1 MRGSLWTEK
10 SRSTSGTARAAE
22 MLGAF
27 LVCSLVGVAAGLAA
41 AHIRLHLGLPG
52 HKALLLMTPVVF
64 ARLILRSPVGATGG
78 MLAAALSSLAA
89 GGGVIGATLHLPLV
103 AVAGGMFDVAIGLAE
118 RWRVSARWAI
128 PLVGLAGLVANL
140 VMLTE
145 RLMMPLFEWHQLFGA
160 SAFATRAIS
169 YAFFGLAAG
178 LVGAGLAAAVKW
190 WRRSA

>member
-1 MRGSLWTEK
+1 
-10 SRSTSGTARAAE
+10 

-118 RWRVSARWAI
+118 RKGSRTPKVKGPGPFSLWMI
-128 PLVGLAGLVANL
+128 PLVGL
-140 VMLTE
+140 
-145 RLMMPLFEWHQLFGA
+145 GA
-160 SAFATRAIS
+160 CRFIRPGIC
-169 YAFFGLAAG
+169 
-178 LVGAGLAAAVKW
+178 
-190 WRRSA
+190 

>member
-1 MRGSLWTEK
+1 
-10 SRSTSGTARAAE
+10 
-22 MLGAF
+22 
-27 LVCSLVGVAAGLAA
+27 
-41 AHIRLHLGLPG
+41 
-52 HKALLLMTPVVF
+52 
-64 ARLILRSPVGATGG
+64 
-78 MLAAALSSLAA
+78 
-89 GGGVIGATLHLPLV
+89 
-103 AVAGGMFDVAIGLAE
+103 
-118 RWRVSARWAI
+118 
-128 PLVGLAGLVANL
+128 VANL